1 MEFGIMG
8 ITLAIAL
15 AMLAMIIY
23 MLRIFI
29 LMERRIARIEKH
41 TERML
46 NKIFEREKKVIK
58 KMN

>member
-8 ITLAIAL
+8 ITLAITL
-15 AMLAMIIY
+15 AMSAMIIY

-29 LMERRIARIEKH
+29 LMERRIAKIEKH

-46 NKIFEREKKVIK
+46 NKIFEREKKLGK
-58 KMN
+58 KVL